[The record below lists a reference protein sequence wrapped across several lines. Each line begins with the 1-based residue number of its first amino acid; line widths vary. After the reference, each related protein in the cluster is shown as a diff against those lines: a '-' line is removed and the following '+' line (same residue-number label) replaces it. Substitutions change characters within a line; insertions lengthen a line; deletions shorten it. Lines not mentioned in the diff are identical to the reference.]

1 MTGNRVPADVDAVAH
16 LFVNSLADTCTVDG
30 DDGHHLQRVRRLV
43 PGERVTA
50 ADGTGAWRTYT
61 IANVAPGS
69 FMLEA
74 VDVSQDQAPPA
85 VAIALAVALTKGG
98 IDDVAA
104 SVTELGV
111 ARITPVHAARTI
123 VRWDADKTAQH
134 LARLERVA
142 REAAMQSRRTR
153 IPVIEGV
160 ATVADIAASADLVV
174 ADRSGVRASALLPP
188 EAGEW
193 TVLVGP
199 EGGFAPEEREMLS
212 DRPRLALADTV
223 LRAVTA
229 PIAAVAVLEER
240 IAQMRPT

>member
-1 MTGNRVPADVDAVAH
+1 VTEPRVPADVDAVAH
-16 LFVNSLADTCTVDG
+16 LFADSLADTLTVDG

-43 PGERVTA
+43 AGERVTA
-50 ADGTGAWRTYT
+50 ADGTGAWRTYS

-69 FMLEA
+69 VTLEA
-74 VDVSQDQAPPA
+74 ADAKEHTPAPA
-85 VAIALAVALTKGG
+85 VGIELAVALTKGG

-111 ARITPVHAARTI
+111 ARITPVHAARTV
-123 VRWDADKTAQH
+123 VRWDAAKTAQH
-134 LARLERVA
+134 IARLERVV

-153 IPVIEGV
+153 IPIVEAV
-160 ATVADIAASADLVV
+160 TTVPGISARPNLVV
-174 ADRSGVRASALLPP
+174 ADRSGVRASELQPP
-188 EAGEW
+188 REGEW

-199 EGGFAPEEREMLS
+199 EGGFASQEHALLRAHPH
-212 DRPRLALADTV
+212 LALANTV

-229 PIAAVAVLEER
+229 PIAAIAVLTER